1 MINPAILTYNNQIGL
16 DLYFHKNIYIM
27 KKEIKNQE
35 RFQIIDGSAAV
46 TVPAGTYTL
55 FVSSDGET
63 YTQKG
68 EAIEGPETI
77 VLANAPQGLYC
88 YIDGIAEGTN
98 VILLL

>member
-1 MINPAILTYNNQIGL
+1 
-16 DLYFHKNIYIM
+16 M

-46 TVPAGTYTL
+46 TVPAGTYQL
-55 FVSSDGET
+55 YISADGEN
-63 YTQKG
+63 YTPKG
-68 EAIEGPETI
+68 NQVDGPETI

-98 VILLL
+98 VTLLL

>member
-1 MINPAILTYNNQIGL
+1 
-16 DLYFHKNIYIM
+16 M

-55 FVSSDGET
+55 FVSADGEN

-68 EAIEGPETI
+68 DPVEGPDTI

-88 YIDGIAEGTN
+88 YIDGIAEGQSVT
-98 VILLL
+98 LLL

>member
-1 MINPAILTYNNQIGL
+1 MI
-16 DLYFHKNIYIM
+16 
-27 KKEIKNQE
+27 KKIKNQE

-68 EAIEGPETI
+68 DQVEGPETI
-77 VLANAPQGLYC
+77 VLANAPEGLYC
-88 YIDGIAEGTN
+88 YIDGIAENTN
-98 VILLL
+98 VTLLL

>member
-1 MINPAILTYNNQIGL
+1 
-16 DLYFHKNIYIM
+16 M

-35 RFQIIDGSAAV
+35 RFQILDGSAAV

-63 YTQKG
+63 YTKKG
-68 EAIEGPETI
+68 DQVEGPETI

-88 YIDGIAEGTN
+88 YIDGLAQGQSVT
-98 VILLL
+98 LLL

>member
-1 MINPAILTYNNQIGL
+1 
-16 DLYFHKNIYIM
+16 M

-46 TVPAGTYTL
+46 TVPDGTYQL
-55 FVSSDGET
+55 YISAGGEN

-68 EAIEGPETI
+68 EAINGPETI

-88 YIDGIAEGTN
+88 YIDGIAEGQSVT
-98 VILLL
+98 LLL

>member
-1 MINPAILTYNNQIGL
+1 
-16 DLYFHKNIYIM
+16 M

-63 YTQKG
+63 YTQK
-68 EAIEGPETI
+68 
-77 VLANAPQGLYC
+77 
-88 YIDGIAEGTN
+88 
-98 VILLL
+98 

>member
-1 MINPAILTYNNQIGL
+1 MINPEILTYNNQINKFI
-16 DLYFHKNIYIM
+16 YFHKNIYIM

-68 EAIEGPETI
+68 DPVNGPETI

-98 VILLL
+98 VTLLL

>member
-1 MINPAILTYNNQIGL
+1 
-16 DLYFHKNIYIM
+16 M

-63 YTQKG
+63 YTKKG
-68 EAIEGPETI
+68 DQVEGPETI

-88 YIDGIAEGTN
+88 YIDGIAEGQS